1 MAYIF
6 YYLLKVSVATTVFY
20 LTYYFLFR
28 RSKQYVFNRLYLIGS
43 FIVSFIIPIIT
54 FKTERYV
61 TETNTALH
69 TNVTA
74 FPESFAFALES
85 GSSMSRY
92 NYLLIIYLL
101 GVIFFISKLV
111 YSCIV
116 ATRIKK
122 SSQIEQINGLNIY
135 VTEDD
140 IRAFTFLDK
149 IIIGKNILGHP
160 SLIMI
165 LLHES
170 VHSKEKHF
178 YDILM
183 AELLFSMQ
191 WFNPFAWLHK
201 NAIRNNLEFRADDI
215 VIRESDT
222 EEYQLTML
230 SMVQNRVKPPLFTE
244 LNSSNLKKR
253 ITMMKSEN
261 TTRFSGIARFVVIPV
276 FAILLLS
283 LSRKETII
291 IQDHTNAEHGLS
303 SLDTM
308 QSVAIVENSPGEIKS
323 VNNLPRYI
331 AEHIRYPQDAAEA
344 GQTGTVELFARVGG
358 DGMIAEVMEIQPEE
372 DYVNIDEIFI
382 VGYKPENIVTI
393 ESSSH
398 ESLITE
404 GRRVINSFP
413 KLEIPELYGKTIK
426 LQFRFTLQ

>member
-1 MAYIF
+1 M
-6 YYLLKVSVATTVFY
+6 
-20 LTYYFLFR
+20 
-28 RSKQYVFNRLYLIGS
+28 
-43 FIVSFIIPIIT
+43 
-54 FKTERYV
+54 
-61 TETNTALH
+61 
-69 TNVTA
+69 
-74 FPESFAFALES
+74 
-85 GSSMSRY
+85 
-92 NYLLIIYLL
+92 
-101 GVIFFISKLV
+101 
-111 YSCIV
+111 
-116 ATRIKK
+116 
-122 SSQIEQINGLNIY
+122 NIY

-178 YDILM
+178 YDILT

-253 ITMMKSEN
+253 IIMMKSEN

-358 DGMIAEVMEIQPEE
+358 NGMIVEVMKIQPEE